1 MFTGIIDVC
10 GEIVEA
16 EDIDLGRRL
25 RIRYPAQGRL
35 QAVQPGDSVAVSGVC
50 LTARQI
56 GEGDFQADLSDTTL
70 ARTTLGQLKIG
81 DAVNLEPALRVGDP
95 LGGHLV
101 NGHVDAVGE
110 IVSAEFQGDCCHLEI
125 STPPE
130 IRRYLAERGSLCVD
144 GVSLTLTMV
153 QNDQAGMTLVPHTRA
168 ITLAGGYQ
176 PGQKVNLEVDI
187 LARYLERLLEERD

>member
-1 MFTGIIDVC
+1 MFTGIIETC
-10 GEIVEA
+10 GEIAEA
-16 EDIDLGRRL
+16 EDTGPGRRL

-35 QAVQPGDSVAVSGVC
+35 QTVQPGDSIAVSGVC
-50 LTARQI
+50 LTACHV
-56 GEGDFQADLSDTTL
+56 GEGEFQADLSDTTL

-101 NGHVDAVGE
+101 SGHVDAVGVV
-110 IVSAEFQGDCCHLEI
+110 VSAELRGDCCHLEI
-125 STPPE
+125 STPPG

-168 ITLAGGYQ
+168 ITLAEGYQ